1 MSHIDIARA
10 FRTAAP
16 EIDLRAVRMTYLQ
29 GPDLHELEFDVCGPN
44 GEKYTHSTTVPAQ
57 KGVAGVMMAARTMA
71 LSLQNKPQP
80 VSTPAKTTYS
90 LFGDARIVEDSPL
103 EPIGNP
109 GPVKLT
115 GLDIG
120 LTKLQEMG
128 QEFDADN
135 VTFKAVDPDAKP
147 THVFV
152 DGQTYEL
159 TVDGRPNA
167 LLYTNPKQGA
177 GMSKNAV
184 NRVSTAVGGAVDKI
198 EKAADRLSEELNQLS
213 DTIETKF
220 DSVRQRVI
228 SPTMDALSQLDDIL
242 FGDNGGPALDDATF
256 PATIRDAAGQPIVE
270 SRPGA
275 ATAAAP
281 EASKLGAPTGGITA
295 SDVSK

>member
-16 EIDLRAVRMTYLQ
+16 EIDLRAVRMSYQQ

-57 KGVAGVMMAARTMA
+57 KGVAGIMMAARTVA
-71 LSLQNKPQP
+71 LSLCGR
-80 VSTPAKTTYS
+80 AKGYE
-90 LFGDARIVEDSPL
+90 LLGGAKMVLDSPL

-109 GPVKLT
+109 GPVKLK

-120 LTKLQEMG
+120 LSKLQELG
-128 QEFDADN
+128 QEFDAAD
-135 VTFKAVDPDAKP
+135 VKFKAADPNAQP

-198 EKAADRLSEELNQLS
+198 EKAADRLSDELNELS
-213 DTIETKF
+213 NTIETKF
-220 DSVRQRVI
+220 DAVRQRVI
-228 SPTMDALSQLDDIL
+228 SPTIDALSQLDEIL

-281 EASKLGAPTGGITA
+281 EASKLGAPTGGITSA
-295 SDVSK
+295 DIAKSE

>member
-16 EIDLRAVRMTYLQ
+16 EIDLRAVRMSYQ
-29 GPDLHELEFDVCGPN
+29 QHSDLHELEFDVCGPN
-44 GEKYTHSTTVPAQ
+44 GEKYTHTTTVPAQ
-57 KGVAGVMMAARTMA
+57 KGVAGVMMAARQMA
-71 LSLQNKPQP
+71 LSLCGR
-80 VSTPAKTTYS
+80 AKKYE
-90 LFGDARIVEDSPL
+90 LLGDAKMVLDSPL

-109 GPVKLT
+109 GPVKL
-115 GLDIG
+115 DIG
-120 LTKLQEMG
+120 LSKLQAMG
-128 QEFDADN
+128 QEFDAADVKFN
-135 VTFKAVDPDAKP
+135 AADPNAQP

-198 EKAADRLSEELNQLS
+198 EKAADRLSDELNELS
-213 DTIETKF
+213 NTIETKF
-220 DSVRQRVI
+220 DAVRQRVI
-228 SPTMDALSQLDDIL
+228 SPTIDALSQLDEIL

-256 PATIRDAAGQPIVE
+256 PATIRDAAGQPE
-270 SRPGA
+270 ARPGA

>member
-16 EIDLRAVRMTYLQ
+16 EIDLRAVRMSYQQ

-44 GEKYTHSTTVPAQ
+44 GEKYTHTTTVPAQ
-57 KGVAGVMMAARTMA
+57 KGVAGVMMAARQMA
-71 LSLQNKPQP
+71 LSLCGR
-80 VSTPAKTTYS
+80 AKKYE
-90 LFGDARIVEDSPL
+90 LLGDAKMVLDSPL

-109 GPVKLT
+109 GPVKLMWT
-115 GLDIG
+115 GEIVAPAEGVKDSIVREG
-120 LTKLQEMG
+120 E
-128 QEFDADN
+128 
-135 VTFKAVDPDAKP
+135 
-147 THVFV
+147 
-152 DGQTYEL
+152 TYEL
-159 TVDGRPNA
+159 AVDGRPNA

-198 EKAADRLSEELNQLS
+198 EKAADRLSDELNELS
-213 DTIETKF
+213 NTIETKF
-220 DSVRQRVI
+220 DAVRQRVI
-228 SPTMDALSQLDDIL
+228 SPTIDALSQLDEIL

-256 PATIRDAAGQPIVE
+256 PATIRDAAGQPE
-270 SRPGA
+270 ARPGA

-281 EASKLGAPTGGITA
+281 EASKLGTPTGGITA